1 MCKMSKNQKFW
12 PLEGNISPVNHL
24 CLRVTCSS
32 NHQSHLVRCNKKNTS
47 LKAYN
52 NVLKIVISGVIS
64 MIMNFLLKIFNVMH
78 YYYLCGKNLPTCNR
92 QMDQQTDGKSR
103 LRGYEQGGRPMP
115 YRWAWEVLQEGRG
128 SYMGGCGLFTTRLD
142 RAVILMH
149 AFTRSLVN

>member
-1 MCKMSKNQKFW
+1 M
-12 PLEGNISPVNHL
+12 
-24 CLRVTCSS
+24 
-32 NHQSHLVRCNKKNTS
+32 VRWNKKNIS

-142 RAVILMH
+142 RAAILMH
-149 AFTRSLVN
+149 AFTRSLVNSFADLLVCAARLLVHLIAFSCPHLHSSHASF